1 MLRLY
6 PDKRAKASELVHHS
20 WMDGIVVQGELEVIR
35 RAEEDELLRREAE
48 RSRNMVRGG
57 ASGVGLGALGALGTV
72 GVGLGALVGGAVG
85 AMGVG
90 PSPGVLADAQKRKKE
105 ESARDEDAMKPVGEV
120 GDGVEEEYEDEGEGG
135 EDEGGQVIVPASLAP
150 GRVSE
155 EIITSSKGGKE
166 NIRQGPPPQHQQQQQ
181 NVNQRGHKH
190 VGSKGQGVRIDTG
203 KR

>member
-1 MLRLY
+1 MLLEMATQESHPAPTGNLLKAY
-6 PDKRAKASELVHHS
+6 SIAAIYRADVEQSINAFSSSTVNRKPKLA
-20 WMDGIVVQGELEVIR
+20 GILATSSAPSKFY
-35 RAEEDELLRREAE
+35 AEFTKKQCDEL
-48 RSRNMVRGG
+48 
-57 ASGVGLGALGALGTV
+57 
-72 GVGLGALVGGAVG
+72 
-85 AMGVG
+85 
-90 PSPGVLADAQKRKKE
+90 
-105 ESARDEDAMKPVGEV
+105 
-120 GDGVEEEYEDEGEGG
+120 GVEFVLRKSGAAADLSLDEGEGG

-166 NIRQGPPPQHQQQQQ
+166 NIRQGPPPQQQQQ